1 MLLKDFIKILQML
14 DGTMEIKY
22 GASNSELY
30 EPLIEAAEAHDTG
43 KYYYKIVSR

>member
-14 DGTMEIKY
+14 DDTMEIKY
-22 GASNSELY
+22 GSSNSELHD
-30 EPLIEAAEAHDTG
+30 PLIEVAEANNTG